1 MSLRKY
7 SIGILTETL
16 GVRSNGKT
24 MIHCGFGRAVDEIAK
39 SFSKC
44 YLSIPIGPNDGTR
57 DYVLQSDNIELIPRP
72 FFGKTFQK
80 MKHPIHIL
88 RSAKK
93 LVDVSDV
100 IFIRS
105 TLPYLPLIH
114 IYAILKGKPIVQWM
128 IGDIPVL
135 LRANPHLTGPVGML
149 KIALARLDEKWFQ
162 LIRKS
167 SMVYMLTS
175 GCALY
180 EKYKSP
186 RISTVVSSSIR
197 EDEIYYR
204 QDTCQKDPVRIL
216 FVGQPRPT
224 KGLIYLVEAL
234 SKLKT
239 SRQVQLAIVGDEQKY
254 LAEKARI
261 QERTQQLGL
270 IDKVSWEGYAKEL
283 PGLFDQM
290 RRSDIFVFPTLSEGA
305 PQVLIETRAFGLPVI
320 STWVGGIPS
329 SVQNGKD
336 GILVPP
342 KDSQALAEAIDK
354 VIEDDQ
360 LRKKLILNGYATVKR
375 FTVEKF
381 AVQIVRA
388 AKSTLAGIKD
398 KN

>member
-44 YLSIPIGPNDGTR
+44 YLSIPIGPNDGAR

-72 FFGKTFQK
+72 FSRKTFQK
-80 MKHPIHIL
+80 MRHPIHIL

-93 LVDVSDV
+93 LVDASDV

-114 IYAILKGKPIVQWM
+114 IYAILKGTPIVQWM
-128 IGDIPVL
+128 ICDLTVS
-135 LRANPHLTGPVGML
+135 LRENPKVTGPVGML
-149 KIALARLDEKWFQ
+149 KIALAWLDEKWFQ

-175 GCALY
+175 GCVLY

-186 RISTVVSSSIR
+186 RTDTVVSSMVR
-197 EDEIYYR
+197 EEEFYYR
-204 QDTCQKDPVRIL
+204 EDTCQNDVVRLL
-216 FVGQPRPT
+216 FVGQPRPG
-224 KGLIYLVEAL
+224 KGLMYLIEAL
-234 SKLKT
+234 NKLKT
-239 SRQVQLAIVGDEQKY
+239 SRQVQLAIVGDDHKY
-254 LAEKARI
+254 LDEKRRI
-261 QERTQQLGL
+261 QKRTEELGL
-270 IDKVSWEGYAKEL
+270 TDKVIWEGYAKL
-283 PGLFDQM
+283 LSDLFDQM
-290 RRSDIFVFPTLSEGA
+290 RHSDIFVFPTLSEGA
-305 PQVLIETRAFGLPVI
+305 PQVLIEARAFGLPVV
-320 STWVGGIPS
+320 STDAGGIPS
-329 SVQNGKD
+329 LVEDGKD

-360 LRKKLILNGYATVKR
+360 LRKKLISNGYATVKN

-381 AVQIVRA
+381 VAQVVEVANRA
-388 AKSTLAGIKD
+388 LMRR
-398 KN
+398 